1 MLNRTLTFISVFFL
15 SITFLFLALW
25 VHHLQNRDSLD
36 HYWTAGE
43 KYGYATIDVQSLNKN
58 LKLLEGEHNDNKQK
72 IKELKSEKQKLQKS
86 LKKHQLARRGQELA
100 IEALEAEIAQL
111 ENFIEAV
118 ILSDSNNR

>member
-1 MLNRTLTFISVFFL
+1 MLNRTSTFISVFFL
-15 SITFLFLALW
+15 SITLLFLALW
-25 VHHLQNRDSLD
+25 VHRLQNRDSLD
-36 HYWTAGE
+36 HWTAGE
-43 KYGYATIDVQSLNKN
+43 KYGYATIDIQPLNKN

-86 LKKHQLARRGQELA
+86 LKKQKLAKREQELA

>member
-15 SITFLFLALW
+15 SITLLFLALW

-36 HYWTAGE
+36 HWTTGE

-86 LKKHQLARRGQELA
+86 LKKHKLAKQEQELA
-100 IEALEAEIAQL
+100 IEELEAEIAQL

>member
-1 MLNRTLTFISVFFL
+1 MLNRTSTFISVFFL
-15 SITFLFLALW
+15 SITLLFLALW
-25 VHHLQNRDSLD
+25 VHRLQNRDSLD
-36 HYWTAGE
+36 HWTAGE

>member
-1 MLNRTLTFISVFFL
+1 MLNGTLTFISVFFL
-15 SITFLFLALW
+15 SITLLFLVLW
-25 VHHLQNRDSLD
+25 VHRLQNRDSLD
-36 HYWTAGE
+36 HWTAGE

-86 LKKHQLARRGQELA
+86 LEEHQLAKREQELA

>member
-15 SITFLFLALW
+15 SITLLFLALW
-25 VHHLQNRDSLD
+25 VHRLQNRDPQGN
-36 HYWTAGE
+36 WTAGE
-43 KYGYATIDVQSLNKN
+43 KYGYATIDIQSLNKN
-58 LKLLEGEHNDNKQK
+58 LKLLEGEHNDNEQK

-86 LKKHQLARRGQELA
+86 LKKHKLAKQEQELA
-100 IEALEAEIAQL
+100 IEELEAKIAQL

>member
-15 SITFLFLALW
+15 SITLLFLALW
-25 VHHLQNRDSLD
+25 AHRLQNRDSLD
-36 HYWTAGE
+36 HWTAGE
-43 KYGYATIDVQSLNKN
+43 KYGYATIDVQSLNKTM
-58 LKLLEGEHNDNKQK
+58 KRLEGEHNVNKQK

-86 LKKHQLARRGQELA
+86 LKKHRLAKRGQELA